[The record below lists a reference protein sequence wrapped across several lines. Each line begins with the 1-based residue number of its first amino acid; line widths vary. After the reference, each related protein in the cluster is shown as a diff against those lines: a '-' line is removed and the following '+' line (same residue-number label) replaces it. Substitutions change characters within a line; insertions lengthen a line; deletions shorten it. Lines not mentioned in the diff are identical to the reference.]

1 MPTTL
6 KVYAVRF
13 QPGSPLQLLGI
24 ATLASQ
30 VAGRVCCPRRDYD
43 AGLVPAL

>member
-1 MPTTL
+1 MSTTL
-6 KVYAVRF
+6 KVHAVQF
-13 QPGSPLQLLGI
+13 QPGSSLQLLGI

-30 VAGRVCCPRRDYD
+30 VAGRVCCSWRDYD